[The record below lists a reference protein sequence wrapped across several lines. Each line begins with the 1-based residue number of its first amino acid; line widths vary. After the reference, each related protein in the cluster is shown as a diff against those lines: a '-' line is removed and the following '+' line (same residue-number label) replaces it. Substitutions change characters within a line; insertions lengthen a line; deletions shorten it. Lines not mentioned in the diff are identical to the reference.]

1 MSSLPQIDAQAL
13 ASMGPDELRALTAQ
27 LLQRIE
33 QDAQRADQAS
43 QAIALRDAKIDKLSF
58 ELAQLRRI
66 RSGVK
71 SEQLDAQQRPL
82 FEEAVQADIA
92 ALEEELAELKAA
104 PQAAEAPKQIPKRQA
119 LPPELPRISIAH
131 EPTATVCTTPGCG
144 CQLKRIGE
152 DVSEKLDYT
161 PGVFT
166 VQRHVRGK
174 RACGQCQTL
183 IQAPVPAEVID
194 KGIPTSGLLAQV
206 LVAKYADH
214 QPLYRQEAI
223 FARAGFGI
231 ARSTLASWVGVC
243 GVRLQPVVDA
253 LKAELLQ
260 CAVLQADET
269 P

>member
-13 ASMGPDELRALTAQ
+13 ASMAPEELRALTAQ

-66 RSGVK
+66 RFGVK

-131 EPTATVCTTPGCG
+131 EPTATVCTTP
-144 CQLKRIGE
+144 RIDSGE
-152 DVSEKLDYT
+152 EALPAW
-161 PGVFT
+161 PGHEQCAR
-166 VQRHVRGK
+166 VQRSATRLLRD
-174 RACGQCQTL
+174 RAKPEVGDRCHRVQCERP
-183 IQAPVPAEVID
+183 QALPV
-194 KGIPTSGLLAQV
+194 GLQSL
-206 LVAKYADH
+206 
-214 QPLYRQEAI
+214 
-223 FARAGFGI
+223 
-231 ARSTLASWVGVC
+231 
-243 GVRLQPVVDA
+243 
-253 LKAELLQ
+253 
-260 CAVLQADET
+260 
-269 P
+269 